1 MKNLSPVAIS
11 SQRTLFDRAM
21 RQKQLLF
28 MSVPIVL
35 YIMLFTYVPL
45 WGWTMAFQNFRPARK
60 FSQQEWV
67 GLYWFKFLFED
78 KEFLKTIR
86 NTIAMSV
93 INTTLG
99 FITAIGFAL
108 LLNEVKK
115 ILFKRVIQTISY
127 LPHFLS
133 WVIVTGLVATMLSTD
148 SGAINNVFM
157 DLGFIKEPVFWLAEP
172 NYFWGI
178 VGVTYVWKEVGWN
191 TIIYLAAMAGIDP
204 NLYEAADIDGCN
216 RYQKMWRIT
225 LPCIKPTII
234 ILLIMS
240 VGHILDAG
248 FELQYLLRNGLV
260 MDVSDTIDI
269 YVLIFG
275 LSRNN
280 FSLATAAGMFKNVIN
295 ITLIFIANE
304 IAKRAGEERLI

>member
-1 MKNLSPVAIS
+1 MKQIPALALADKNSFFGKLSR
-11 SQRTLFDRAM
+11 QRHLF
-21 RQKQLLF
+21 L
-28 MSVPIVL
+28 MSFPIICYV
-35 YIMLFTYVPL
+35 ILFTYVPL
-45 WGWTMAFQNFRPARK
+45 WGWTMAFQNFKASK
-60 FSQQEWV
+60 SFSQQEWV

-78 KEFLKTIR
+78 KYFLQTIR
-86 NTIAMSV
+86 NTIVMSF

-108 LLNEVKK
+108 LLNEVRKM
-115 ILFKRVIQTISY
+115 LFKRVIQTISY

-133 WVIVTGLVATMLSTD
+133 WVIVTGLVASMLTTD
-148 SGAINNVFM
+148 NGAVNNVFM
-157 DLGFIKEPVFWLAEP
+157 ALGLIKEPIHWLAEP
-172 NYFWGI
+172 KYFWGVI
-178 VGVTYVWKEVGWN
+178 GTTYVWKEVGWN
-191 TIIYLAAMAGIDP
+191 TIIYLAAIAGIDP

-240 VGHILDAG
+240 IGRILDAG
-248 FELQYLLRNGLV
+248 FEMQYLLRNGLV

-275 LSRNN
+275 LNRNN
-280 FSLATAAGMFKNVIN
+280 FSLATAAGMFKNVVN
-295 ITLIFIANE
+295 ITLIFLANE
-304 IAKRAGEERLI
+304 LARRAGEERLI